1 MIPSAGGTAIQ
12 SVFSPQFQHS
22 TANMAVFTTSDHW
35 KIERVVAVAM
45 IAIIPGSFIF
55 DSTFMNY
62 LLAASVSIHAHWGLL
77 NINI

>member
-1 MIPSAGGTAIQ
+1 MTPSVSGIAIQ
-12 SVFSPQFQHS
+12 PVFSSQFQHP

-45 IAIIPGSFIF
+45 IAIIPGSFVF
-55 DSTFMNY
+55 DSPFMNY
-62 LLAASVSIHAHWGLL
+62 LLAASLSIHAHWGLL